1 MSTWVKFNWNGK
13 QFKIKA
19 NSTCCSQAVTNPS
32 TNHAQRCLTAVIK
45 REPVFTK
52 LYGCWQQSIIKS
64 LKYVNLFHY
73 ATHYPY
79 YCIKLFF
86 KTQISSPLYVYI
98 FESNV
103 HKNFESSTKSL
114 LTVMILNYLS
124 FLTIFLKRRLECK
137 AEKLP
142 HTHARLVNL
151 ILMILSQFRTAA

>member
-1 MSTWVKFNWNGK
+1 
-13 QFKIKA
+13 
-19 NSTCCSQAVTNPS
+19 
-32 TNHAQRCLTAVIK
+32 
-45 REPVFTK
+45 

-86 KTQISSPLYVYI
+86 KTQIISLLYFYL

-103 HKNFESSTKSL
+103 HKYFESSTKSL
-114 LTVMILNYLS
+114 LMVMTHNYLS
-124 FLTIFLKRRLECK
+124 FPTLFLNRRVECK

-142 HTHARLVNL
+142 HTHAH
-151 ILMILSQFRTAA
+151 